1 MDKKLSKKEQI
12 DLAFE
17 ENIIDWTTFY
27 RRNIHRFIEHYFG
40 IKLYLY
46 QIIIIYLMHLAPT
59 VVVVC
64 ARAIAKSFLTSCYA
78 CAVCVLYPNSKVVV
92 TAKLKQ
98 TARLLVSEKI
108 EKELMNMSPNLRRE
122 ILKIQSNQNHIE
134 VVFKNG
140 SSLLCVACTDNAR
153 GLRSTLEI
161 FDEYRQMD
169 LDIIQGVFSPMKI
182 LRPTPYTMKKEYQHL
197 KDEPR
202 EIYLSS
208 AYWKNHWMYQKMKEA
223 VVSMYKDKR
232 SICFGTDYA
241 LSVRHNV
248 RSAQQMMDEKRSFDP
263 ITYEME
269 YLNLMAGGSENQ
281 YYSYDLVSQAQTIK
295 KPWYPKKLEDYADNK
310 RTWFG
315 DIKEQPGEK
324 RIVSI
329 DIAISASTKKTA
341 NDLTIVKCI
350 RALPNGEKYERQE
363 VYIETMEGVDID
375 SQAIRVRQIF
385 EDFRGTNIVF
395 DGRTYGTNFVDS
407 MAKVLYDEER
417 DIEYTPLQCYNIENL
432 KERCKNPNA
441 IPIMWGFIGSAQSNH
456 DMHVAMLGALSDK
469 KYKMLISS
477 VNCKEE
483 YLSSKKDYKNA
494 TQEDKAKYELPYVL
508 SDLTLNEMV
517 NLSKEYVSGG
527 KIKLVEPSNG
537 LKDKYITSAM
547 ANLFI
552 QELEMNLT
560 SRKSNFDVGKMLQF
574 KAPNIKKSNRLF

>member
-1 MDKKLSKKEQI
+1 M
-12 DLAFE
+12 
-17 ENIIDWTTFY
+17 NI
-27 RRNIHRFIEHYFG
+27 
-40 IKLYLY
+40 K
-46 QIIIIYLMHLAPT
+46 
-59 VVVVC
+59 
-64 ARAIAKSFLTSCYA
+64 
-78 CAVCVLYPNSKVVV
+78 
-92 TAKLKQ
+92 
-98 TARLLVSEKI
+98 
-108 EKELMNMSPNLRRE
+108 
-122 ILKIQSNQNHIE
+122 
-134 VVFKNG
+134 
-140 SSLLCVACTDNAR
+140 
-153 GLRSTLEI
+153 
-161 FDEYRQMD
+161 
-169 LDIIQGVFSPMKI
+169 
-182 LRPTPYTMKKEYQHL
+182 
-197 KDEPR
+197 
-202 EIYLSS
+202 
-208 AYWKNHWMYQKMKEA
+208 
-223 VVSMYKDKR
+223 
-232 SICFGTDYA
+232 
-241 LSVRHNV
+241 
-248 RSAQQMMDEKRSFDP
+248 
-263 ITYEME
+263 
-269 YLNLMAGGSENQ
+269 
-281 YYSYDLVSQAQTIK
+281 
-295 KPWYPKKLEDYADNK
+295 
-310 RTWFG
+310 
-315 DIKEQPGEK
+315 
-324 RIVSI
+324 
-329 DIAISASTKKTA
+329 
-341 NDLTIVKCI
+341 
-350 RALPNGEKYERQE
+350 
-363 VYIETMEGVDID
+363 
-375 SQAIRVRQIF
+375 
-385 EDFRGTNIVF
+385 DFRGTNIVF